1 MFDHERSL
9 VLRMQGRPFKL
20 LGVSVDRRREVL
32 ERQEAA
38 LGLAW
43 RSWWDG
49 PGGPIARAW
58 KVEALPSL
66 YLIDAKGDI
75 RYEYTGALDG
85 AELDRRI
92 EQLLAEVEKTTV
104 ARK

>member
-9 VLRMQGRPFKL
+9 VQRYQGRPFTL

-38 LGLAW
+38 LGLTW

-49 PGGPIARAW
+49 PGGPIARTW
-58 KVEALPSL
+58 KVETLPSL
-66 YLIDAKGDI
+66 YLIDAKGQV
-75 RYEYTGALDG
+75 RFEFTGVPDA
-85 AELDRRI
+85 AELERRI
-92 EQLLAEVEKTTV
+92 EQLLQETDKTTI
-104 ARK
+104 ARR